1 MPAIEYYAES
11 EFFSGMGLCICIY
24 LLTIIYA
31 ISYAD
36 FLYIGNT
43 FTACW
48 GACSIILHAEFV
60 PKRQFSNQQ
69 QKNQSKPVFVNSCSL
84 CVPVHRLGPSFS
96 LGKLLI

>member
-36 FLYIGNT
+36 FLYVIHLLPAG
-43 FTACW
+43 
-48 GACSIILHAEFV
+48 
-60 PKRQFSNQQ
+60 
-69 QKNQSKPVFVNSCSL
+69 
-84 CVPVHRLGPSFS
+84 GPAH
-96 LGKLLI
+96 